1 MESNVLN
8 YRMCLAA
15 RKVKERRWNK
25 NKKKIENGL
34 EKYENKILKN

>member
-8 YRMCLAA
+8 YRTCFVAS
-15 RKVKERRWNK
+15 KVKERRWNK
-25 NKKKIENGL
+25 NQKKFENGL

>member
-8 YRMCLAA
+8 YRTCLVAST
-15 RKVKERRWNK
+15 VKERRWNR
-25 NKKKIENGL
+25 NQKKCENGL